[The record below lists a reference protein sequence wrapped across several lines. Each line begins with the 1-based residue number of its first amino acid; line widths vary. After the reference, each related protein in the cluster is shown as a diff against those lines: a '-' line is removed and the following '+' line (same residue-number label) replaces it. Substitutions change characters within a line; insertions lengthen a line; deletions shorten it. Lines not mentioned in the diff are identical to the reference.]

1 MKRLIS
7 GLIAAAVCAIGANA
21 QILWKISNHDSKAES
36 YLLGTHHL
44 APLSMLDSISGFADA
59 MEKVEAVAGEIDMSD
74 MLSKAPMLAG
84 HMLAP
89 ADSLLTN
96 VLSAAELDSL
106 GMAMSKYMGPQF
118 NAAQLSPLKPA
129 AVTTQIALLESLST
143 MGPEQTQ
150 AIAQGKQLDS
160 EVQDR
165 ATAAGKT
172 IIAFETADEQMSL
185 LMGAPISEQA
195 EQLMKAIAQ
204 CLDGT
209 SSKNALKLTEAYM
222 SQNLDDIAELML
234 NSESTPKELDR
245 LIYNRNKNWAA
256 KLTSEILPSK
266 SVLIAVGAGH
276 LPGEQGLIE
285 LLRNAG
291 YTVTPVE

>member
-1 MKRLIS
+1 MKKLLLGLLIS
-7 GLIAAAVCAIGANA
+7 AAGSFGANA
-21 QILWKISNHDSKAES
+21 QIFWKISNPDSKTES

-59 MEKVEAVAGEIDMSD
+59 MAKVEAVAGEIDMAD
-74 MLSKAPMLAG
+74 MLRQAPTLAG

-89 ADSLLTN
+89 ADSALTC
-96 VLSAAELDSL
+96 VLSAAGLDSL
-106 GMAMSKYMGPQF
+106 GMVMSKYMGPQF
-118 NAAQLSPLKPA
+118 NAAQLAPLKPA
-129 AVTTQIALLESLST
+129 AVTTQIALLESLSA
-143 MGPEQTQ
+143 MGTEQAQ

-165 ATAAGKT
+165 ALAAGKT
-172 IIAFETADEQMSL
+172 VIAFETADEQMSL

-195 EQLMKAIAQ
+195 EQLMKAIGQ
-204 CLDGT
+204 SLDGT
-209 SSKNALKLTEAYM
+209 SSKNAIKLTEAYM
-222 SQNLDDIAELML
+222 SQNLDAIAELML

-276 LPGEQGLIE
+276 LPGKQGLIE

-291 YTVTPVE
+291 YTVSPVK